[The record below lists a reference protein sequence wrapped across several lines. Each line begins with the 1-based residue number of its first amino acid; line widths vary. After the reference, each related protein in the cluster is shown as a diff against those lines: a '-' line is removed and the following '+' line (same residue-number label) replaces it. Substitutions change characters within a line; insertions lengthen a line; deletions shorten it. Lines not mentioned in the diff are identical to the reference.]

1 MISGV
6 TIEQVMQLAL
16 AFVLGG
22 GGTAII
28 AKKTMKNLA
37 VTGAEMDVVELLRT
51 EVKRLSDAN
60 DRLQKTVDGLQGQLF
75 QLRAENAELRSLL
88 HPDDMRPS
96 RPTKP
101 QE

>member
-1 MISGV
+1 MIHGL
-6 TIEQVMQLAL
+6 TLEQVMQLAF

-28 AKKTMKNLA
+28 AKKTMKNLSA
-37 VTGAEMDVVELLRT
+37 TGAEMDVVKLLRT

-60 DRLQKTVDGLQGQLF
+60 DRLQRTVDGLQSQLF

-96 RPTKP
+96 KPPKP